1 MGIRFFGEAN
11 DINGVTWKV
20 EIHDVSYSSTSTE
33 VKLGG
38 GIFTHEFDG
47 YDKLYFTPTQPSR
60 CMVPIIVRPTDN
72 TFETFIDDLVL
83 AKENQYFIIIKRN
96 NSKYFIGNL
105 LVDQVQY
112 DDNET
117 FVIELT
123 ATDGLK
129 RLEKYDFDEI
139 LTASGSHYTD
149 IAAIIDALSYTGF
162 EQFYTNSEPY
172 VDSVVNWFEVN
183 QDKVNGPLLETRT
196 QVELFY
202 EDVEKKKPKK
212 CSDVIKLILEKYGAS
227 LKFANGRWVISQFE
241 NHAAASANV
250 YQYAK
255 NKTLLGQTL
264 IGSDVTL
271 TGGNSTRDRL
281 INTYLPALNR
291 VEIKQKGESEWIYA
305 RENVALSGSVI
316 TTRNVKDMS
325 GEELIISFRWI
336 LDSAMAT
343 NMFYKTKSVLTF
355 NINEGNYYLKYD
367 RATGETSWTTNSSDR
382 YFYDTA
388 INNALRVT
396 IAEGEFRTPPLPAG
410 ASGSPIS
417 VTITAQTVQQRVP
430 TSTGPLFNNYNADF
444 GAGFVR
450 IAQFMGA
457 VGTGVGTFVE
467 QTTTAAITTLLEN
480 SEVIEEEVEIYE
492 QENNVEFVKQW
503 PQIYVGAGVWENS
516 EAWSQNILSTSGVL
530 LAELL
535 SKEAI
540 YHQRTPRKLIQGAFR
555 LNTFYPYDTLIWR
568 GKRWVF
574 KSGSFNAK
582 MCEWEGEWIEY
593 LRQTTSTT
601 VSVKKPI
608 RDVEAILLDDTS
620 YMQSHLGST
629 DEAIKNIYQQIS
641 FIQQSMS
648 SAIVNYI
655 FDDST
660 TMASPSDGR
669 IRLNNATLASVT
681 KMAISEYTYQDVN
694 NIESY
699 LNLQNNDIIYI
710 KDVYNS
716 DNWAVYKTGNIT
728 DNTTWAEI
736 NLTYEDSGGTFAD
749 NTVCSITITRKHNL

>member
-1 MGIRFFGEAN
+1 
-11 DINGVTWKV
+11 
-20 EIHDVSYSSTSTE
+20 
-33 VKLGG
+33 
-38 GIFTHEFDG
+38 
-47 YDKLYFTPTQPSR
+47 
-60 CMVPIIVRPTDN
+60 
-72 TFETFIDDLVL
+72 
-83 AKENQYFIIIKRN
+83 
-96 NSKYFIGNL
+96 
-105 LVDQVQY
+105 
-112 DDNET
+112 
-117 FVIELT
+117 
-123 ATDGLK
+123 
-129 RLEKYDFDEI
+129 
-139 LTASGSHYTD
+139 
-149 IAAIIDALSYTGF
+149 
-162 EQFYTNSEPY
+162 
-172 VDSVVNWFEVN
+172 
-183 QDKVNGPLLETRT
+183 
-196 QVELFY
+196 
-202 EDVEKKKPKK
+202 
-212 CSDVIKLILEKYGAS
+212 
-227 LKFANGRWVISQFE
+227 
-241 NHAAASANV
+241 
-250 YQYAK
+250 
-255 NKTLLGQTL
+255 
-264 IGSDVTL
+264 
-271 TGGNSTRDRL
+271 
-281 INTYLPALNR
+281 LPALNR

-305 RENVALSGSVI
+305 RENVALAASVI

-343 NMFYKTKSVLTF
+343 NMIFKTKSILTF

-367 RATGETSWTTNSSDR
+367 RATGVTSWTTNSSDR
-382 YFYDTA
+382 YFYDNA
-388 INNALRVT
+388 IDNNLRVT

-410 ASGSPIS
+410 ANGSPIS
-417 VTITAQTVQQRVP
+417 VTITAQTVQRRVP

-492 QENNVEFVKQW
+492 QVNNVEFVKQW

-516 EAWSQNILSTSGVL
+516 EAWSQSILSTSGVL

-540 YHQRTPRKLIQGAFR
+540 YHQRTPRKLIQGAFK

-601 VSVKKPI
+601 VSVNKPI

-641 FIQQSMS
+641 FIQQSIS

-669 IRLNNATLASVT
+669 IRLNNSTLASVT
-681 KMAISEYTYQDVN
+681 KMAISAYTYQDVN

-716 DNWAVYKTGNIT
+716 DNWVVYKTGNIT

-736 NLTYEDSGGTFAD
+736 NLTYEDSNGSFTD
-749 NTVCSITITRKHNL
+749 NSIVSITITRKHNL